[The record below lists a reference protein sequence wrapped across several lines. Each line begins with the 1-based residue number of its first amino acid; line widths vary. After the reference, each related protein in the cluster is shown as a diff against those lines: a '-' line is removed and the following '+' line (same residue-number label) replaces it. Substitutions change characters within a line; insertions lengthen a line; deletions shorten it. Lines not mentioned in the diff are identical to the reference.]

1 MINTFSY
8 LAGEESNLE
17 NNEKTNQPGKNQALK
32 RLSTKVNDIPLSVFS
47 QVCVKLNVKQQ
58 LGFNDFRMLAEKVGL
73 KRDETDFIDQRFQN
87 PTEEIVN
94 KWSQKGQATVAKLIE
109 WLKEDGFQRI
119 DVVEILEDW
128 VNERLSQWMG
138 TWFLTRVN
146 PSAETVINGYPGQ
159 LKINRSFPWN
169 RT

>member
-1 MINTFSY
+1 MITTFSY

-128 VNERLSQWMG
+128 VNERLSQ
-138 TWFLTRVN
+138 
-146 PSAETVINGYPGQ
+146 
-159 LKINRSFPWN
+159 
-169 RT
+169 